1 MTEKKPVIPASAE
14 PPFAAFLHQ
23 KGAALGIP
31 LSGTFELTPQCNFN
45 CKMCYVHQ
53 QKPAGNELTTA
64 QWLKIAAEA
73 RKKGMLFLL
82 LTGGEPLFRPDF
94 KELYSQ
100 LTKMGF
106 LISIN
111 TNGSLIDDEM
121 LAFLTKNKPCRMNIS
136 LYGGCEETYRN
147 LCGVSSFRRVAD
159 NIRALKEA
167 GISVKLNASI
177 TPYNAEDIEKI
188 YTFARDLEVHVQAT
202 TYMYPPV
209 RINGERY
216 GEAPARFNSSDA
228 AKYMLQ
234 CREQYMTPEQLC
246 RSAMN
251 FCLDEDDE
259 MSETSP
265 GECMRCRAG
274 KTAFWVTWDGRML
287 PCGMFPQEGYWID
300 KVGFEK
306 AWEAVRADT
315 ASVRLPGKCADCSL
329 KNACGACAAACYAE
343 TGTFYQVPEY
353 ICAMTRKL
361 NQLTLEKYVRGD
373 V

>member
-1 MTEKKPVIPASAE
+1 MKENKPLIPSATE
-14 PPFAAFLHQ
+14 PPFASYLHQ
-23 KGAALGIP
+23 KSAALGIP
-31 LSGTFELTPQCNFN
+31 LSGTFELTPRCNFN

-53 QKPAGNELTTA
+53 QKPVGTELSTA
-64 QWLKIAAEA
+64 QWITIAEA
-73 RKKGMLFLL
+73 ARKQGMLFLL
-82 LTGGEPLFRPDF
+82 LTGGEPLLRPDF
-94 KELYSQ
+94 RELYSR

-121 LAFLTKNKPCRMNIS
+121 LAFLIKNKPCRMNIS
-136 LYGGCEETYRN
+136 LYGGSEETYRN
-147 LCGVSSFRRVAD
+147 LCGVSSFRQVTD

-177 TPYNAEDIEKI
+177 TPYNAADIEKI
-188 YTFARDLEVHVQAT
+188 YSFAWDLEVYVQAT

-228 AKYMLQ
+228 ARYMLH
-234 CREQYMTPEQLC
+234 CREQYMTTEQLC

-259 MSETSP
+259 MSETAA
-265 GECMRCRAG
+265 GGGMRCRAG
-274 KTAFWVTWDGRML
+274 KTAFWITWDGRML
-287 PCGMFPQEGYWID
+287 PCGMFPQEGHRID
-300 KVGFEK
+300 KVGFEE
-306 AWEAVRADT
+306 AWEAVRADA
-315 ASVRLPGKCADCSL
+315 ASIRLPGKCAGCSL

-343 TGTFYQVPEY
+343 TGTFHQVPGY
-353 ICAMTRKL
+353 ICAMTREL
-361 NQLTLEKYVRGD
+361 NQLTLEKYPKGD